1 MIPMNKEV
9 YMRMESLL
17 KKIFILIGVF
27 ILMTAVPVSQV
38 LAAAAPATIK
48 VGAVIPLTGA
58 MASGGKDVR
67 AGYEIAV
74 KHINDAGGV
83 FVKESNKK
91 IPIELIILD
100 DESDAVKT
108 ATRLDKLYSMDN
120 VIVYLSG
127 FSSDLNV
134 VGMSVAEKNKV
145 PWIGVTIAVEA
156 MFKKGSKYVF
166 APFSMSTDQVTT
178 FFDLLDSVPKEQR
191 PVKLGHMELQV
202 DWGMECGDHI
212 REMAKKRG
220 YTIVVDQKYAPPTK
234 DFSQLILDLKS
245 AGAEA
250 VFSVPTP
257 PQSIMIVKQMKELN
271 YAPKVTLFI
280 RGPDLSTYWDAMGK
294 DANYVVSDGNW
305 HESMPYPGND
315 RVVKDYMARYPDVK
329 TIGIPVG
336 CAYASIQ
343 ILANAI
349 ERAGTLDRQ
358 KIRDAIAVTNMMT
371 VRGPIRFR
379 ENGTA
384 IIRYGFRQWLNGKNL
399 QIWPKEVAVGELRL
413 APPWEKR

>member
-1 MIPMNKEV
+1 MLTKNRFKG
-9 YMRMESLL
+9 
-17 KKIFILIGVF
+17 IFVFIGVF
-27 ILMTAVPVSQV
+27 GLMMGLTTGQV

-83 FVKESNKK
+83 FVKEFNKK
-91 IPIELIILD
+91 IPFELLILD

-108 ATRLDKLYSMDN
+108 STRLDKLYSVDK
-120 VIVYLSG
+120 VLVYLSG

-134 VGMSVAEKNKV
+134 VGMSSAEKNKV

-156 MFKKGSKYVF
+156 MFNKGSKYVF
-166 APFSMSTDQVTT
+166 APFSITPDQVAT
-178 FFDLLDSVPKEQR
+178 FYDLLDSIPKEQR
-191 PVKLGHMELQV
+191 PVKIGHMELQV
-202 DWGMECGDHI
+202 DWGKECGDYI

-220 YTIVVDQKYAPPTK
+220 YTIVADQKYAPPTK
-234 DFSQLILDLKS
+234 DFSSIILDLKS

-257 PQSIMIVKQMKELN
+257 PQSIIIVKQMKELN

-294 DANYVVSDGNW
+294 DASYIISDGNW

-315 RVVKDYMARYPDVK
+315 RVVKDYMAKNPDVK

-336 CAYASIQ
+336 CAYASVQ
-343 ILANAI
+343 ILANSI
-349 ERAGTLDRQ
+349 ERAGTLDRE
-358 KIRDAIAVTNMMT
+358 KIKTAIAATNMMT

-384 IIRYGFRQWLNGKNL
+384 IVKYGFRQWQNAKNL
-399 QIWPKEVAVGELRL
+399 QIWPREVAVGDLRL
-413 APPWEKR
+413 AIPWDKRD